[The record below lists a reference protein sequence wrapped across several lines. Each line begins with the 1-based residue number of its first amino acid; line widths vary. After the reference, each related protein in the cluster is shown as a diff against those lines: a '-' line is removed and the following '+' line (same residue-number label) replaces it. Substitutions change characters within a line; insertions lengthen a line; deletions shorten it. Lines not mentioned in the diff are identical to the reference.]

1 MRYLFFILSL
11 ISLSTYGQKY
21 YGDPYRK
28 IPEKIISL
36 NDFGAK
42 GDNSTSDAAIVE
54 QVIRYADA
62 NGYWVTGY
70 GTFNMNNDSIGYI
83 NNVKLWASNKGSFI
97 LKNGRYFTPKLSF
110 QAKNVVFED
119 WTAAARGVCF
129 WDTVKDA
136 GGAITYDGWPELGF
150 VLEVENC
157 TFKNISNAFYC
168 QQDPSPDSSSITG
181 YIKNSLFQDFRYSA
195 IKLPFKHTGFK
206 IHNNEFTGVTNSGTN
221 FSAVVN
227 VGLDNTYNR
236 GGSFGFEAKD
246 NYLHDIAPDDI
257 SATTYGL
264 LCYTNG
270 GLWQGNQIKN
280 VMAPGIYMA
289 GDNNKAVDNIL
300 INDSNNISTHG
311 IIVKGGISYTYTV
324 EVSNNT
330 VKGKY
335 LTGIYLDHSSD
346 KALLTNNTVVLDED
360 LVNVG
365 QGALRILGHG
375 FNDVIISGGIYES
388 RQTNSS
394 VKVIDITTDDT
405 IYNLTIT
412 GATIIGEGGGI
423 GVNSNSILEF
433 NLKTNP
439 TIYAKLAH
447 TIKTAGTKA
456 EGNHW
461 YYPKGGT
468 HLINLNA
475 NFNQYWK
482 SNIFKPYGKDT
493 ATTAIGRIFNI
504 DNDPAT
510 DSTYLFLTANEYDL
524 SFATQAIYV
533 QNPIFIRMDGDK
545 LTKASSLTAN
555 FMNVRFNAGF
565 MDVEAKNIDIPF
577 GKQFITCGMGTAGQT
592 AKLKIYNSFL
602 TGSVVTFSSG
612 TAGDITKDSLIIKEG
627 SVPSTT
633 YGSGWIF
640 QDVPGA
646 VGTGDFSSNTTTSV
660 DGEIVLFN
668 GTGGKSGKRATQ
680 TGFLKGAAGVLS
692 AVSGIAISDLII
704 GGTPGAG
711 KYLDSDGN
719 WSTPSG
725 SGGITSVLTDGTL
738 DGDGNG
744 TPLSVDTTSAK
755 LLAFVQNN
763 GGGGGGDYELYTN
776 PTYFEGGDS
785 PGNPLTLVAPGGTGA
800 VGIKQNLSFVTGT
813 TYNVLSTDV
822 MILFTGTSATTFTM
836 PSFNSTNHKRV
847 LFIRNTSAV
856 DINLNVNIY
865 YNSTTST
872 SVIAPTESFLLVVDD
887 TNDKI
892 WVVLKGS

>member
-1 MRYLFFILSL
+1 MRYLFFLLSL

-21 YGDPYRK
+21 NGTPYRQL
-28 IPEKIISL
+28 PEKTISL

-42 GDNSTSDAAIVE
+42 GDNSTTDAVIVE
-54 QVIRYADA
+54 QVIRFASA
-62 NGYWVTGY
+62 NGLRVTGY

-83 NNVKLWASNKGSFI
+83 DHVNLWSANKGSFI
-97 LKNGRYFTPKLSF
+97 LKNGRYFTPKRSF
-110 QAKNVVFED
+110 KAENVVFED

-136 GGAITYDGWPELGF
+136 GGNITYDGWPELNF
-150 VLEVENC
+150 VIEVENC
-157 TFKNISNAFYC
+157 TYKNISNAFYC
-168 QQDPSPDSSSITG
+168 QQDPPVDSSSITG

-195 IKLPFKHTGFK
+195 IKLPFKHKGFK
-206 IHNNEFTGVTNSGTN
+206 VIGNEFTGVTNSGTN
-221 FSAVVN
+221 FSAVVS
-227 VGLDNTYNR
+227 VGLDNTFNR
-236 GGSFGFEAKD
+236 GGSFGFEAK
-246 NYLHDIAPDDI
+246 NNWLHDIAPDDI
-257 SATTYGL
+257 AATTYGI

-289 GDNNKAVDNIL
+289 GDNNKAQDNIL

-311 IIVKGGISYTYTV
+311 IIVKGGISYTYTS
-324 EVSNNT
+324 EVSGNT

-335 LTGIYLDHSSD
+335 LTGIYIDHSSD
-346 KALLTNNTVVLDED
+346 KLLINGNTVVLDED

-394 VKVIDITTDDT
+394 VNVINITTDDT

-412 GATIIGEGGGI
+412 GATILGDGGGI
-423 GVNSNSILEF
+423 AVNSNSILEF

-439 TIYAKLAH
+439 TIYAKLPH

-461 YYPKGGT
+461 YYPKSGT

-482 SNIFKPYGKDT
+482 SNIFKPYGKDLN
-493 ATTAIGRIFNI
+493 TTAIGRIFNI

-510 DSTYLFLTANEYDL
+510 DSTYLYLTANEYDL
-524 SFATQAIYV
+524 SFATQAFYV

-545 LTKASSLTAN
+545 LTKASASTAN

-565 MDVEAKNIDIPF
+565 MDVEAKNIDVPF

-602 TGSVVTFSSG
+602 SGSVITFSSG
-612 TAGDITKDSLIIKEG
+612 TAGDITKDSLIIREG
-627 SVPSTT
+627 SVPSST
-633 YGSGWIF
+633 YGSGWAY

-646 VGTGDFSSNTTTSV
+646 SGTGDVSSNTTTSV
-660 DGEIVLFN
+660 VNELAVFSN
-668 GTGGKSGKRATQ
+668 TGGKTIKRATG
-680 TGFLKGAAGVLS
+680 TG
-692 AVSGIAISDLII
+692 
-704 GGTPGAG
+704 
-711 KYLDSDGN
+711 YLY
-719 WSTPSG
+719 
-725 SGGITSVLTDGTL
+725 LTDGVYSVNSGTGAGIDTVKHTPL
-738 DGDGNG
+738 LTGDGA
-744 TPLSVDTTSAK
+744 TTSLSIDTVNYIATK
-755 LLAFVQNN
+755 SDVAA
-763 GGGGGGDYELYTN
+763 GGGGGGSAYELYTD
-776 PTYFEGGDS
+776 PTYLTGGDA

-800 VGIKQNLSFVTGT
+800 VGVKENFVRVTGT

-822 MILFTGTSATTFTM
+822 NIIFDGTSATTFTM
-836 PSFNSTNHKRV
+836 PAFNSTNHKRV
-847 LFIRNTSAV
+847 LYIRNASSVA
-856 DINLNVNIY
+856 INLSASAYFSNV
-865 YNSTTST
+865 TSK
-872 SVIAPTESFLLVVDD
+872 PTIEPGESLKLIIDD

-892 WVVLKGS
+892 WILLYGQ